1 MDTAPDTTSHA
12 RPKAALFAT
21 VAFIAA
27 AADIGTKEWAFST
40 GKLHVRETVIE
51 DVFYI
56 TPVYNDGVVWG
67 AFQDSNKNVLF
78 IVISAAAVPIIVRM
92 FATFRE
98 RLTLTALALGG
109 VLGGTLGNLYD
120 RIVHHAVRDHL
131 EFHIRIPV
139 IDWNYHWPIFNVADA
154 FICAGAILFAL
165 CVMFGKKGKE
175 TAPDLTG
182 APAAPQA

>member
-1 MDTAPDTTSHA
+1 MESAPAMDTLA
-12 RPKAALFAT
+12 RPRAVLFAT
-21 VAFIAA
+21 VALAA
-27 AADIGTKEWAFST
+27 VSLDIYSKEWAFAT
-40 GKLHVRETVIE
+40 GKLNIRRPVIE
-51 DVFYI
+51 DVFHI

-98 RLTLTALALGG
+98 RLTLTAIALGG

-120 RIVHHAVRDHL
+120 RIVHEAVRDHL
-131 EFHIRIPV
+131 EFTIRVPAIGL
-139 IDWNYHWPIFNVADA
+139 NYHWPIFNVADA
-154 FICAGAILFAL
+154 FICIGAILFAL

-175 TAPDLTG
+175 TTGLAG
-182 APAAPQA
+182 APAPQA